1 MNSRTTHIS
10 FARGI
15 RGCSKE
21 VQEHRNREAGAHVFY
36 SDRECTGEY
45 VVQQHPE
52 PPIKGKGITVY
63 VYMLALLPDE
73 GFSQCA
79 ALVAEASASYSVIV
93 ETATGYRTDDRKQRR
108 IMLDF
113 AEQSIKLRRRARLP
127 VGIAKRGRRAGEFT
141 ADDLETARKIWFS
154 KKYASDQI
162 AGEHLPAGMTV
173 NQARTRFKSSGRPPG
188 RKPQQKRRKAY
199 T

>member
-1 MNSRTTHIS
+1 MNSRTAHIS

-21 VQEHRNREAGAHVFY
+21 VQEHDNREAGAHVFY
-36 SDRECTGEY
+36 NDRECSGEY

-63 VYMLALLPDE
+63 VYMLALLPDDA
-73 GFSQCA
+73 SQ
-79 ALVAEASASYSVIV
+79 LSDMVAEIAGAYSVIV
-93 ETATGYRTDDRKQRR
+93 ETATGLRSDNREQRR
-108 IMLDF
+108 IMLKF
-113 AEQSIKLRRRARLP
+113 AHASLKCGRRARLP

-141 ADDLETARKIWFS
+141 ADELEAARRVWFA
-154 KKYASDQI
+154 KKYQSDQI

-188 RKPQQKRRKAY
+188 RKPMQKRRKAY

>member
-1 MNSRTTHIS
+1 MTALKLDDFMR
-10 FARGI
+10 
-15 RGCSKE
+15 
-21 VQEHRNREAGAHVFY
+21 
-36 SDRECTGEY
+36 
-45 VVQQHPE
+45 E
-52 PPIKGKGITVY
+52 PPGTTARPDGAGK
-63 VYMLALLPDE
+63 ALC
-73 GFSQCA
+73 GSNASAGGSASFCCSVIIASGVC
-79 ALVAEASASYSVIV
+79 VAEASASHSVIV

-141 ADDLETARKIWFS
+141 IEDLETARKIWFS